1 MIGILKRT
9 RNGPKGGWVG
19 KKNRGV
25 HEGQPAAKNCENMML
40 KQTEPCPS
48 DETGH
53 ITWCWLSAQGPR
65 RGLCTG
71 GIQTWST
78 HLGFLGRCWKI
89 TFYRQVTLAWARE
102 ATKVFSAYSLEGT
115 DDLILWH
122 RAAWLEGLRMRK
134 ENARKAVPQPTPD
147 SERCLVKQVH
157 SGPVLMFTVSGSE
170 HFNQTIPRLTF
181 S

>member
-19 KKNRGV
+19 RKNRGV

-40 KQTEPCPS
+40 KQTEPCPR

-65 RGLCTG
+65 R

-115 DDLILWH
+115 DNLILWH

-147 SERCLVKQVH
+147 SGRCLVKQAH
-157 SGPVLMFTVSGSE
+157 SGPVPMFTVSGSE

>member
-19 KKNRGV
+19 RKNRGV

-40 KQTEPCPS
+40 KQTEPCPR

-65 RGLCTG
+65 R

-115 DDLILWH
+115 DNLILWH

-147 SERCLVKQVH
+147 SERCLVKQAH
-157 SGPVLMFTVSGSE
+157 SGPVPMFTVSGSE